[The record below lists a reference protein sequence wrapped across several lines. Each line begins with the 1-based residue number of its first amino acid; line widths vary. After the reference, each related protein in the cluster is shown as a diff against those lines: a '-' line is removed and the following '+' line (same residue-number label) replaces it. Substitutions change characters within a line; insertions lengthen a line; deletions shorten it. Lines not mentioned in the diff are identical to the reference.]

1 MKNKNNL
8 KKFFILVSILAVLL
22 IAFYLATGAI
32 SKYTGFS
39 VFDEKYDFRKCL
51 EEKDITLFINSET
64 PLESLKENPLYN
76 YLDSIDIINCKRN
89 NDRCI
94 KKEING
100 HFPSWVI
107 NDKLIKKD
115 ISIIELSES
124 SGCKLI

>member
-89 NDRCI
+89 N
-94 KKEING
+94 G